1 MCGEKRICFCVNL
14 LLLGSPPRVR
24 GEAISSDLITPSV
37 GITPACAGR
46 SFRHELQKVKWEDHP
61 RVCGEKHFDNAK
73 KAGMEGSPPRVR
85 GEARPRGSF
94 SRRPRITPACAG
106 RSISITP
113 KRREWKDHPRV
124 CGEKRVHAVVFP
136 VDRGS
141 PPRVRGEAGQTPRE
155 AVLCRIT
162 PACAGRRSLK
172 KAYAIYEGD
181 HPRVCGEKFKVN
193 VKNRS
198 KSGSPPRVR
207 GEGILWV

>member
-106 RSISITP
+106 RSRTDAARGCP
-113 KRREWKDHPRV
+113 LPDHPRV
-124 CGEKRVHAVVFP
+124 CGEKILEK
-136 VDRGS
+136 S
-141 PPRVRGEAGQTPRE
+141 
-155 AVLCRIT
+155 
-162 PACAGRRSLK
+162 
-172 KAYAIYEGD
+172 
-181 HPRVCGEKFKVN
+181 VCH
-193 VKNRS
+193 
-198 KSGSPPRVR
+198 
-207 GEGILWV
+207 I